1 MEFGNQEIN
10 GGFRAERQGD
20 PGTINEKR
28 LMPEEL
34 ILTSTREWKS
44 ILTINFLLS
53 SPMLWKYNS
62 KLQFDKQPTLFE
74 K

>member
-34 ILTSTREWKS
+34 ILTSTRE
-44 ILTINFLLS
+44 
-53 SPMLWKYNS
+53 
-62 KLQFDKQPTLFE
+62 
-74 K
+74 